1 MVGSTGGDGAS
12 ALTAPPERSTG
23 SRSPAEVRV
32 DGEARYV
39 HYLPAPRQFADA
51 EDRLTFHVFAPAA
64 SGQGM
69 QSTPVEVR
77 SRRLGELVI
86 RDGDRVT
93 VIGVREQDGLLAHTI
108 ENQTTRTRLET
119 HSGRSVARLLRA
131 PLGVLSF
138 AAIPAFL
145 LALTALVADRTTTA
159 LALGVPALLVWA
171 CYWALYLR
179 RQG

>member
-1 MVGSTGGDGAS
+1 LAARPDRS
-12 ALTAPPERSTG
+12 ADPSVSG
-23 SRSPAEVRV
+23 EVRV
-32 DGEARYV
+32 EGEARYV
-39 HYLPAPRQFADA
+39 HYLPAPRQFASA
-51 EDRLTFHVFAPAA
+51 EDRLTFHVLAA
-64 SGQGM
+64 DPTGRGSTA
-69 QSTPVEVR
+69 TPVEVR
-77 SRRLGELVI
+77 SHRLGELVI